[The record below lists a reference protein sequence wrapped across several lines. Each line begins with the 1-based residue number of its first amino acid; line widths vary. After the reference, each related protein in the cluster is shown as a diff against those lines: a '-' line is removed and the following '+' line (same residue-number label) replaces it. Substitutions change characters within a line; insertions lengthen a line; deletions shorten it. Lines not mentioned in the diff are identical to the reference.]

1 MASAANSAVLEAD
14 ERMLVIERI
23 FDAPREL
30 VWEAF
35 ADPKHLL
42 QWMGPRDHP
51 ANSYEADA
59 RPGGR
64 WRGTLCSLDGTQ
76 KLGQGGVFHE
86 VTKPERL
93 VYTFQWDKR
102 GADDFTFAT
111 LITIHF
117 FEEDDGRT
125 RMHFQQ
131 TYFNT
136 KANRDGHNF
145 GWNSAFDR
153 LEDYLKEKRA

>member
-1 MASAANSAVLEAD
+1 MASAGNSAALEAD
-14 ERMLVIERI
+14 DRVLIIERT
-23 FDAPREL
+23 FNAPREM

-35 ADPKHLL
+35 TDPKHLL
-42 QWMGPRDHP
+42 QWMGPRPHP
-51 ANSYEADA
+51 AVEYKADA

-64 WRGTLCSLDGTQ
+64 WRGCLRSADGKEELWQ
-76 KLGQGGVFHE
+76 SGVFHE

-102 GADDFTFAT
+102 NDNDKTFAT

-117 FEEDDGRT
+117 FDEGDRT
-125 RMHFQQ
+125 RMRFQQ

-145 GWNSAFDR
+145 GWNSGFDR
-153 LEDYLKEKRA
+153 LAEFLAKEQA